1 MRWPWQRAPERRSS
15 AGDFADLILRAIE
28 ADEAAATMDV
38 AATAAVEAAAGAL
51 SRAFAGATVEGPEW
65 AVRAVTRDCL
75 ALTGRDLIRK
85 GQSLHALRMGMDGR
99 LLLVPCSDWH
109 WQDGNHDPATWRV
122 RASAYGPRA
131 TETWLLP
138 LDSVVF
144 VTWGRS
150 AERPYT
156 GSGPLTYASQTAKL
170 GFQTERSL
178 ADESAGPIAQ
188 LLAVPADGGDGGEG
202 DPLAKLKA
210 DIAKARG
217 KAALLETTAGGWGEG
232 REAAP
237 RRDWQAARLGPNP
250 PDSLVR
256 ARNAAFAAT
265 LAACG
270 ASVALFDDADGTAKR
285 EALRQWHM
293 ATVRP
298 LARVLETELSAKLG
312 ADIRLR
318 FDPYAL
324 DMVSRAQVVQKLTM
338 AGVALEVAMAA
349 VAMTG
354 DDAP

>member
-1 MRWPWQRAPERRSS
+1 MRWPWQARTERRSS

-38 AATAAVEAAAGAL
+38 AATGAVEAAAGAL

-122 RASAYGPRA
+122 RASAYGPRS

-144 VTWGRS
+144 VTWGRRS
-150 AERPYT
+150 ERPYT
-156 GSGPLTYASQTAKL
+156 GTGPLTFASQTAKL
-170 GFQTERSL
+170 GFHAERGL
-178 ADESAGPIAQ
+178 ADEAAGPIAQ
-188 LLAVPADGGDGGEG
+188 LLAIPSDGGDGTEAN
-202 DPLAKLKA
+202 DPLAKLKS

-217 KAALLETTAGGWGEG
+217 KAAFVETTSGGWGEG
-232 REAAP
+232 RDAAP

-250 PDSLVR
+250 PAGLVE
-256 ARNAAFAAT
+256 ARQAAFAAT

-285 EALRQWHM
+285 EALRQFHM
-293 ATVRP
+293 GTVRP
-298 LARVLETELSAKLG
+298 LARVLEAELSRKLG
-312 ADIRLR
+312 ATIRLR
-318 FDPYAL
+318 FDGYAL
-324 DMVSRAQVVQKLTM
+324 DMVSRAQVVQKLAQ
-338 AGVALEVAMAA
+338 AGVALEVAMSA
-349 VAMTG
+349 VGMT